1 MVHLRYLVHSHVR
14 LCNNNTASTRNTKCT
29 DTTKKVAEVKW
40 QSKARMRRGDRQ
52 YRLKDDEGGVKGE
65 ARRGEREGDD
75 CDAWGGA
82 SVPSQCET
90 IDVTGPVKEWMIA
103 EGFSDY
109 VDLFVNKHR
118 IDGPALLMLSE
129 FDLRD
134 SMKIDCI
141 GDVKRILLAIERLKL
156 SLKARSR
163 SVSKCMENDVLFHV
177 EYDRP
182 RRVSLSGEDVFIRTR
197 NSVIIS
203 DDELTESIGPES
215 TIKSIHLISREEIIR
230 HVESP
235 DTELK
240 SFLKMVI
247 ACGYCLLA
255 LLVTA
260 FVMVVVHDRVPD
272 MKTYPPLPDLV
283 LDNLPLIP
291 WAFEMCEVIGL
302 ILFSLWTIILVF
314 HKYRIIL
321 LRRMFSLVG
330 TVFLLRC
337 ITMLITSLSVPGV
350 HLECRSKSYGSLK
363 DKLAQAFVIW
373 SHGGMSIQGV
383 RTCGDYMFSGHTT
396 VVTLLNHFIT
406 EYTPQSWSYLHT
418 TTWVL
423 NFFAIFFILAGH
435 EHYSIDVFIG

>member
-1 MVHLRYLVHSHVR
+1 MVI
-14 LCNNNTASTRNTKCT
+14 
-29 DTTKKVAEVKW
+29 
-40 QSKARMRRGDRQ
+40 Q
-52 YRLKDDEGGVKGE
+52 YRLKDDEGRVKGE
-65 ARRGEREGDD
+65 ARERREGND

-82 SVPSQCET
+82 SVPSQCEA
-90 IDVTGPVKEWMIA
+90 IVATGPVKEWMIA

-156 SLKARSR
+156 SLKVR
-163 SVSKCMENDVLFHV
+163 
-177 EYDRP
+177 
-182 RRVSLSGEDVFIRTR
+182 
-197 NSVIIS
+197 
-203 DDELTESIGPES
+203 
-215 TIKSIHLISREEIIR
+215 IIR

-302 ILFSLWTIILVF
+302 ILFSLWAIILVF

-406 EYTPQSWSYLHT
+406 ESFYISSRMFLYYHAHAYTLNVHMNSDSRLRLWFPLGWFFESGSIGRVPNEFGMPISIYLPRRIWPFKNRNNGIETKSNESSNGNLEEIKQNGGKHKKADR
-418 TTWVL
+418 
-423 NFFAIFFILAGH
+423 NRNANNKPKMQ
-435 EHYSIDVFIG
+435 